1 VKILLDHILVNIKT
15 SDYYKMIMLDLPE
28 ILEEKVIN
36 IDLFFNN
43 EVKE

>member
-1 VKILLDHILVNIKT
+1 
-15 SDYYKMIMLDLPE
+15 MLDLPE

-43 EVKE
+43 EAKEEHEEEDDIKIEDKKG